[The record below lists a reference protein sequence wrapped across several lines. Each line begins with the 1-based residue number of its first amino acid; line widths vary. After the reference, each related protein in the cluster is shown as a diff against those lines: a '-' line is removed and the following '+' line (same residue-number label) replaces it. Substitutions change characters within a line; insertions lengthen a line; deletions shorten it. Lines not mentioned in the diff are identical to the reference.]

1 MPPPPPPVANRLGRS
16 IKPSPKFGDR
26 GELDC
31 AAGRFASTPVARRG
45 LAPIEDELAVPAFAT
60 AGAQI
65 WAMGLHAGVR
75 KRFKARVLKLRTG
88 YPRIHVRYEATE
100 EDATDALLLPEMK
113 EAYLAADQV
122 AALA

>member
-1 MPPPPPPVANRLGRS
+1 M
-16 IKPSPKFGDR
+16 
-26 GELDC
+26 
-31 AAGRFASTPVARRG
+31 
-45 LAPIEDELAVPAFAT
+45 
-60 AGAQI
+60 
-65 WAMGLHAGVR
+65 R

-88 YPRIHVRYEATE
+88 YPRIHVGYEATE